1 MSRLWRVASGPFGP
15 VGNRAH
21 PAPLRAAAAA
31 PLLVAGLLTASC
43 GGNDETATIEQEP
56 AATEEQAAEGQE
68 NAEAANEESSSAD
81 PAAAG
86 LCATVTSVDLTAAF
100 DDMLTFGEAQGTG
113 ARAFCTVPVDG
124 AEGEGLLVQVS
135 TEDSY
140 QARRD
145 LEQQDVPFEEI
156 DDLGAEAFIINEAN
170 LNVLLADGTAVQ
182 VAIQAFFVQNEPPPP
197 EVVQDGLV
205 TVAEAVVDSL

>member
-1 MSRLWRVASGPFGP
+1 MTRTPR
-15 VGNRAH
+15 RA
-21 PAPLRAAAAA
+21 LRAAAAA

-43 GGNDETATIEQEP
+43 GGDDETTTEQEP
-56 AATEEQAAEGQE
+56 EATEEQAAEGE
-68 NAEAANEESSSAD
+68 EDAEAADEESSSD
-81 PAAAG
+81 DTAAAG

-100 DDMLTFGEAQGTG
+100 DDMLTFGEAQGTE

-124 AEGEGLLVQVS
+124 AEGEGLLVQVT
-135 TEDSY
+135 TEDNY

-156 DDLGAEAFIINEAN
+156 DGLGAEAFIINEAD
-170 LNVLLADGTAVQ
+170 LNVLLDDGTAVQ
-182 VAIQAFFVQNEPPPP
+182 VALQAFFVQNEPPPA